1 VAEKLSIQI
10 ALDGG
15 AEIERQLA
23 DIGAAGQ
30 KAFADITKSAEE
42 VGFKNI
48 KPEEVTQKLK
58 EMGVTGVD
66 AIDKIQAAVRS
77 AGQLETLVRGVT
89 TVENGLLALA
99 RAAPVIGTVIV
110 TGMAAA
116 AKATI
121 AFADT
126 ISKTSDQAVKLG
138 LSFEQFKNLQR
149 DFEKLG
155 VSGKAAADGF
165 GKFQQ
170 ELQKAAQADP
180 GSQLAAFGQN
190 ADVARQQMDRFLQ
203 QLRRMPEGLQ
213 RTNLA
218 ISELGTTAGTQFI
231 QGLRAAEGSM
241 SADERKAYELGQ
253 ALERLKTSWDA
264 LGSVTLAPAL
274 SAGIEGL
281 VAVINRANQSFLSFA
296 GTVAAGIANPFEL
309 LAQQATAFALTL
321 LGIGPAGE
329 KAGQQAAAGLQLVAN
344 PLTGMPELIRQ
355 IQPPEASGWTSWAG
369 TVVSAINRVINK
381 FMEWLGLKEK
391 SGGGGGTPREPGGIP
406 MASGGLLGGRGTGT
420 SDSNL
425 AWVSRGEYITPAR
438 AVAQPGV
445 LAFLEAL
452 RRSGGNLSR
461 VLDGM
466 GRFALG
472 GMIRGPMPAFAGGGL
487 AGGMS
492 NVTIQF
498 PGLPAI
504 GGLRAS
510 SDVVDQLHR
519 AAALAQVRSGGR
531 KPSRYS

>member
-1 VAEKLSIQI
+1 MAEKLSIQI
-10 ALDGG
+10 ALEGG

-23 DIGAAGQ
+23 DIGKAGQ
-30 KAFADITKSAEE
+30 QAFVDIAKSAEQ
-42 VGFKNI
+42 VGGFKNI
-48 KPEEVTQKLK
+48 KPEEVTQKLQ

-66 AIDKIQAAVRS
+66 AIDKIQKAVQS
-77 AGQLETLVRGVT
+77 AKNLETLVQGIT
-89 TVENGLLALA
+89 SVENGLLAVA
-99 RAAPVIGTVIV
+99 RAAPLIGTAVV
-110 TGMAAA
+110 GAMTAA
-116 AKATI
+116 AKATV
-121 AFADT
+121 AFAT
-126 ISKTSDQAVKLG
+126 EINKTSDQAVKLG
-138 LSFEQFKNLQR
+138 LSFEGLKSLQK

-155 VSGKAAADGF
+155 VSGQAAADGF
-165 GKFQQ
+165 RKFQQ

-190 ADVARQQMDRFLQ
+190 AGVAQQQMDRFLA
-203 QLRRMPEGLQ
+203 QLRQMPDSLE
-213 RTNLA
+213 RTKLA
-218 ISELGTTAGTQFI
+218 ISQLGDTAGTQFI

-241 SADERKAYELGQ
+241 STNERKAYDLGQ
-253 ALERLKTSWDA
+253 ALDRLKTAWDA
-264 LGSVTLAPAL
+264 LGSVTLAPAM
-274 SAGIEGL
+274 SAGL
-281 VAVINRANQSFLSFA
+281 DALTAVINRANQSFLSFA
-296 GTVAAGIANPFEL
+296 GTLAAGIANPFEL
-309 LAQQATAFALTL
+309 LAQQAVTFTMKL
-321 LGIGPAGE
+321 LGIGPAGQQ
-329 KAGQQAAAGLQLVAN
+329 AGEQAAAGLQLVAN
-344 PLTGMPELIRQ
+344 PLTGMPELIKQ
-355 IQPPEASGWTSWAG
+355 VQPPDASSWTNWAN
-369 TVVSAINRVINK
+369 TVVTALNSTISK
-381 FMEWLGLKEK
+381 LLEWIGIKEK
-391 SGGGGGTPREPGGIP
+391 GGGGGGAPRQPGGIP
-406 MASGGLLGGRGTGT
+406 MASGGLLGGRGSGT

-452 RRSGGNLSR
+452 RRSGGNLGR

-472 GMIRGPMPAFAGGGL
+472 GMVPRMPAFAAGGL
-487 AGGMS
+487 AGGS